1 MHVTDANANVVLF
14 AVNLFATSFFGF
26 VRSLDVGRAV
36 NVPSNF
42 ANLLWAL
49 RRSPFQIAMHHGLH
63 S

>member
-1 MHVTDANANVVLF
+1 MHVTDAYANFVLF

-36 NVPSNF
+36 NVPSKC
-42 ANLLWAL
+42 ANLLRAQ
-49 RRSPFQIAMHHGLH
+49 RRSPFRIAMNHGLH